1 MGDETSLS
9 RLFISD
15 PEAGVPEQTHVLK
28 LSFVVKQKGFSGVAQ
43 LLKHPTFQSWGCDTL
58 WVSQFQDS
66 SGSLQ
71 ERPVFTWSTCKHGEF
86 KSILKQLSRKEQ
98 GDREAWWP
106 SQETAHGWVGALP
119 TWEQTQTVCPNGT
132 LHCAA
137 FLAGKVRDVSTGAF
151 FNTWSYAKCLKLVE
165 NFLHG
170 HLGEMVREK
179 DVG

>member
-1 MGDETSLS
+1 MGDETSFS

-28 LSFVVKQKGFSGVAQ
+28 LSFVVKQKGFSRAAQ

-98 GDREAWWP
+98 GDREDWWP
-106 SQETAHGWVGALP
+106 SKETWLGRGF
-119 TWEQTQTVCPNGT
+119 T
-132 LHCAA
+132 
-137 FLAGKVRDVSTGAF
+137 
-151 FNTWSYAKCLKLVE
+151 
-165 NFLHG
+165 
-170 HLGEMVREK
+170 HLGANTDSLSKWNSGLCTFSGRESK
-179 DVG
+179 RCFNRSSFQYLVIC